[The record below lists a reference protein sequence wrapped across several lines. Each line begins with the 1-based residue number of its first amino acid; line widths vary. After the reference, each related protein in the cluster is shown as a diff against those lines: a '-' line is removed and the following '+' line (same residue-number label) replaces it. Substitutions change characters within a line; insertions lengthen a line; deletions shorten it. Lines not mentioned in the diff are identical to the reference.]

1 MTDVHFPLN
10 ETAFGD
16 FSSAVSDIFNLLFRV
31 KKYTSINMVDIHG
44 MDLHCVASY
53 DIKIQGKTSK

>member
-1 MTDVHFPLN
+1 MYIFPEIKPPL
-10 ETAFGD
+10 GD

-31 KKYTSINMVDIHG
+31 KKYTSINMVDIQG